1 MYVQTDRS
9 GRILATTGH
18 EEYAGDAYF
27 ELDFP
32 EGFDFSRQGEW
43 RIVNGELL
51 HDPIPQSDESR
62 IAELRANLASTDY
75 VPIKA
80 MDAALLSGSLEISDD
95 VREKLEQRAEW
106 RSEINSIEEYIM
118 GVSD

>member
-1 MYVQTDRS
+1 MYVMTDDE
-9 GRILATTGH
+9 GRICATTDVD
-18 EEYAGDAYF
+18 EYADGMETF
-27 ELDFP
+27 DFP
-32 EGFDFSRQGEW
+32 DGFDFDSQSEW

-80 MDAALLSGSLEISDD
+80 MDAALLSGSFEISED
-95 VREKLEQRAEW
+95 VREKLEQRKAW
-106 RSEINSIEEYIM
+106 RKEINAIESSSVEVD
-118 GVSD
+118 G